1 MIEHKLPVAQLDWD
15 KVIDIENRREM
26 FWSDYLID
34 NTRTTARLTV
44 NKPVRLDT
52 PIRMDA
58 PWDGNSI
65 SYPQILPMEDG
76 SYRMYYL
83 TGSFAGGTFT
93 GYTEMLFCML
103 ESNDG
108 IEWTRPSLGVVEWNG
123 STDNNIVLKESK
135 ENVLDNFFIFRDENP
150 ACPADEL
157 YKALTLI
164 ENPDVPFPGCRELWF
179 WISPDGIRFKNGWK
193 MTDGTVP
200 NGGIFDSVNTGY
212 WDEKKEKYV
221 AYVRGLHDGPGR
233 GTANGLRDIRYIES
247 DDFRN
252 WTNPVILNYGDSDD
266 VELYTNQISRYYR
279 APHIL
284 TGFPVRYTERH
295 WWVKSN
301 DFIGGEKNLAM
312 RKSRA
317 EKLERVGFVVTDG
330 LFMSSHDGLNWHRFD
345 EAMFPPEAE
354 HTCNWIYGDG
364 YTAYGM
370 IETPRAYP
378 HTTKELSMYMLNGK
392 HETDK
397 CCLYRHVIR
406 LDGFASYRAD
416 YEQKVVCTKPLMFEG
431 DTLTL
436 NFKTSAR
443 GYIFVRVLD
452 YYGKPFE
459 GFQSYEI
466 FGDAYDRPVL
476 FDSGA
481 ELSKLKGKP
490 IRLEFLMS
498 DADIYSMKF
507 E

>member
-1 MIEHKLPVAQLDWD
+1 MIEHKLPVAQIGWD
-15 KVIDIENRREM
+15 KVIDIEDRREV

-34 NTRTTARLTV
+34 NDRTTAKLTV

-52 PIRMDA
+52 PIKMDA
-58 PWDGNSI
+58 PWDGNAI
-65 SYPQILPMEDG
+65 CYPQILPMEDG
-76 SYRMYYL
+76 SYRMYYQ
-83 TGSFAGGTFT
+83 TGSFKGDTFT
-93 GYTEMLFCML
+93 GYTQMLLCML
-103 ESNDG
+103 ESKDG
-108 IEWTRPSLGVVEWNG
+108 IEWTRPNLGVFEWNG
-123 STDNNIVLKESK
+123 SKDNNILMAESE
-135 ENVLDNFFIFRDENP
+135 ENVLDNFFILIDKKPGCPPDEK
-150 ACPADEL
+150 
-157 YKALTLI
+157 YKAMTLI
-164 ENPDVPFPGCRELWF
+164 ENPERESIYARELWC
-179 WISPDGIRFKNGWK
+179 WTSPDGIRFKKGWK

-200 NGGIFDSVNTGY
+200 NGAIFDSLNVGY
-212 WDEKKEKYV
+212 WDENLGKYV
-221 AYVRGLHDGPGR
+221 AYVRGVHDGPGR

-247 DDFRN
+247 EDFRN
-252 WTNPVILNYGDSDD
+252 WSNPVILEYGDSDD
-266 VELYTNQISRYYR
+266 VELYTNHVSRYYR

-295 WWVKSN
+295 WWVRSN

-312 RKSRA
+312 RKMRA
-317 EKLERVGFVVTDG
+317 ESLDRQGFVVTDG
-330 LFMSSHDGLNWHRFD
+330 LFMSSHDGMNWHRFD

-354 HTCNWIYGDG
+354 HDFNWIYGDG
-364 YTAYGM
+364 YPAYGM
-370 IETPRAYP
+370 IETPRPYP
-378 HTTKELSMYMLNGK
+378 HTTNELSMYMTCGK
-392 HETDK
+392 PVSGK
-397 CCLYRHVIR
+397 CYLYRHVIR
-406 LDGFASYRAD
+406 IDGFASYRAD
-416 YEQKVVCTKPLMFEG
+416 YEQKVVCTKPIMFEG

-490 IRLEFLMS
+490 IRLEFVMS